1 MRRAALKRTEVRSG
15 QRQVPAE
22 QRVSPDVERGHNVRA
37 CAHASGEKTLRLARP
52 LTRSIRHPRAAV
64 VRNAE
69 PVLLH
74 RQSGQSSRLDD
85 AKHQTAIRIIDGGDV
100 TTIQDDRGD
109 VDYLRRKVQS
119 GASVLRPPSGFAS
132 NTNRD
137 ARWGTDPT
145 SQAPRTAQAP
155 HYGISRH
162 RVMN

>member
-1 MRRAALKRTEVRSG
+1 MYVLGKLVNRDRSQPSSAFHPTSNGGIMYVRVPMPAERRRCAPWLAPSPARSG
-15 QRQVPAE
+15 
-22 QRVSPDVERGHNVRA
+22 
-37 CAHASGEKTLRLARP
+37 T
-52 LTRSIRHPRAAV
+52 PRAAV

-85 AKHQTAIRIIDGGDV
+85 AKHQTAIRIIDGGEV
-100 TTIQDDRGD
+100 TTIQDDRRD
-109 VDYLRRKVQS
+109 VDYLVQS